1 MRKMPGRI
9 VGQTLDNRGNR
20 GFVLT
25 LQAREQH
32 IRREKATS
40 NICSN
45 EALCALTA
53 AVYLTAVG
61 KQGFRKIAE
70 QCLQKAHY
78 AKRTLAGL
86 KNCEAVFE
94 KPFFQE
100 FVVRLNKP
108 VDAVNA
114 ALAQQGVLGGLDLG
128 RYYPELTGCVLL
140 CVTEK
145 RTKAEIDQLAALL
158 EAMV

>member
-1 MRKMPGRI
+1 MPGRLI
-9 VGQTLDNRGNR
+9 GQTADAQGRR

-25 LQAREQH
+25 LQSREQH

-45 EALCALTA
+45 EALCALSA
-53 AVYLTAVG
+53 AVYLAAVG
-61 KQGFRKIAE
+61 KKGYCETAG

-78 AKRTLAGL
+78 AYRNLIEIRGV
-86 KNCEAVFE
+86 EAVFSA
-94 KPFFQE
+94 PFFKE

-108 VDAVNA
+108 VPEVNREL
-114 ALAQQGVLGGLDLG
+114 LADGIIGGLDLG
-128 RYYPELTGCVLL
+128 KYYPKLHNCMLI

-145 RTKAEIDQLAALL
+145 RCKNEIDRLVERMEAAL
-158 EAMV
+158 